1 MSCLARFT
9 LPTGVFRFRPFVFH
23 NCHCSSS
30 SYSNSII
37 CTSLPSYMS
46 ICSVSKLVLLSYSL
60 ESVAAKLNV
69 RPLNFQPK
77 ASLFT
82 RRSVVCKHVY
92 ERKKKKE
99 KKGSATEGMEI
110 DVEDKLGELGSDL
123 NESLEKLKEF
133 FMNQLAGI
141 QTGKATPNILD
152 SVKVDGQPL
161 RSYAQVSVK
170 HAQLLLVNVY
180 SLEMVGKVQKA
191 IQAANLGLN
200 PQNTRG
206 QLFEIPIPKMT
217 QETRETLKKLSRDYL
232 EKAKQSMRNHRRTA
246 FDGMKQLIQQKAI
259 TKDES
264 RRYEKD
270 FQKVIDDFSKELES
284 MCSAKEKELD
294 RH

>member
-99 KKGSATEGMEI
+99 KKGLSLLLMLLTFLGSATEGMEI

-141 QTGKATPNILD
+141 QTGKATP
-152 SVKVDGQPL
+152 S
-161 RSYAQVSVK
+161 K
-170 HAQLLLVNVY
+170 HCK
-180 SLEMVGKVQKA
+180 S
-191 IQAANLGLN
+191 
-200 PQNTRG
+200 
-206 QLFEIPIPKMT
+206 
-217 QETRETLKKLSRDYL
+217 
-232 EKAKQSMRNHRRTA
+232 
-246 FDGMKQLIQQKAI
+246 
-259 TKDES
+259 
-264 RRYEKD
+264 
-270 FQKVIDDFSKELES
+270 
-284 MCSAKEKELD
+284 
-294 RH
+294 